1 MIQRTIV
8 LFLLLITAVISM
20 TAQERI
26 VREQTG
32 PSPISIEAYAVP
44 GDSASVAYIPL
55 RIRFD
60 FFVFTRSELQNIA
73 GYSAAGEIS
82 IEILDST
89 GNSIA
94 RKIKQIELTAEDNA
108 VPVLRNRFFQ
118 DLFSFQLPAGKYSIM
133 LLVTDKESKRR
144 FTDTKRTF
152 VVSPRNNFRSELIPV
167 QRATENGFALFNLG
181 GDVIFSKDYGFLFIS
196 STPYDKAQYTLNKL
210 HADDEE
216 KETVAER
223 QEIRFDR
230 RDRSTVS
237 AGLSTAHIE
246 LKTVTHSGSQIQYIK
261 FDGSQLRQGRYEL
274 IITLPDSA
282 VITATFSA
290 RWLDMP
296 MSLLDLEAATEPIQ
310 FITSKDDY
318 SDLRKGSRNSR
329 IKKFED
335 FWKTKDPTPL
345 TAYNEVMH
353 EFYRRVDFS
362 ITAFRTLKEMNGA
375 VTDRGKIY
383 ILFGK
388 PSSTERL
395 LSPSG
400 APREIWKYI
409 TLKKV
414 FTFEDPGKQG
424 NYKLTENK

>member
-1 MIQRTIV
+1 MIQRTVV
-8 LFLLLITAVISM
+8 LFLLLNTAVISM

-44 GDSASVAYIPL
+44 GDSMSNAVIPL

-60 FFVFTRSELQNIA
+60 FFVFTRSGRQSST
-73 GYSAAGEIS
+73 GYAAEGEVS
-82 IEILDST
+82 IEIMDST

-94 RKIKQIELTAEDNA
+94 RKIKQIALAAEDNA

-144 FTDTKRTF
+144 YTDTKRTF
-152 VVSPRNNFRSELIPV
+152 VVASMTNFRSELIPV
-167 QRATENGFALFNLG
+167 QTATENGFSLFNLG
-181 GDVIFSKDYGFLFIS
+181 GDVIFSKDYGFILLS
-196 STPYDKAQYTLNKL
+196 STPYDKAYYTLNKL
-210 HADDEE
+210 QAEDEE
-216 KETVAER
+216 KETVADH
-223 QEIRFDR
+223 QEIQFVR
-230 RDRSTVS
+230 RDQSTVS
-237 AGLSTAHIE
+237 AGLATAHIE
-246 LKTVTHSGSQIQYIK
+246 LKAVARTGTQLQYIT
-261 FDGSQLRQGRYEL
+261 FDGSQLKQGRYEL
-274 IITLPDSA
+274 IITLPDS
-282 VITATFSA
+282 VQITTTFSA

-310 FITSKDDY
+310 FIASKDDY
-318 SDLRKGSRNSR
+318 SDLRKGSRNTR

-335 FWKTKDPTPL
+335 FWKTKDPSPL

-353 EFYRRVDFS
+353 EFYRRVDYS

-375 VTDRGKIY
+375 ITDRGKIY

-395 LSPSG
+395 LSPTG
-400 APREIWKYI
+400 APREIWKYV